1 LNDRARAARRG
12 PQENGLESFTFVFF
26 GACALAGSALVA
38 LMPKLVHSAF
48 ALVLALIGVAGLYWT
63 LGADFLG
70 GVQLLVYVGG
80 ITILFIYGVMLTP
93 RDATKWSLGSLLF
106 PGLFALVPLAVLM
119 HLAWR
124 GLEAVIPPQA
134 AASAAVDTRVIG
146 EALML
151 RDRYLIP
158 FELASLVLLAALVGS
173 VYLARRRQEG

>member
-1 LNDRARAARRG
+1 LD
-12 PQENGLESFTFVFF
+12 SFTFVFF

-38 LMPKLVHSAF
+38 LMPRLVHSAF

-93 RDATKWSLGSLLF
+93 RDATRWSLGSLVI
-106 PGLFALVPLAVLM
+106 PGIFAVVPLALLM
-119 HLAWR
+119 HLAWT
-124 GLEAVIPPQA
+124 GLESVVPLHA
-134 AASAAVDTRVIG
+134 AAYVAVDTRTIG
-146 EALML
+146 EALLL

-158 FELASLVLLAALVGS
+158 FELASMVLLAALVGS
-173 VYLARRRQEG
+173 VYLARRRREE